1 VGEHTPIVIYLIFK
15 YLKAFTMVTIVDYSK
30 RVNSEGKEFNVLILQ
45 GGLELVKSQQTGRYY
60 ATAKKASLSSTF
72 TEDLCKTLIGQKLPG
87 AIMKVECEPYEFTVP
102 ETGEILNLNHRWEY
116 LKEESSIEE
125 TVFEGSL
132 KAAHA

>member
-1 VGEHTPIVIYLIFK
+1 
-15 YLKAFTMVTIVDYSK
+15 MVTIVDYSK

-72 TEDLCKTLIGQKLPG
+72 TEELCKTLIGQQLPG
-87 AIMKVECEPYEFTVP
+87 SIMRVECDPYEFTVP

-132 KAAHA
+132 QATHA